1 MSNRDSQLADLKS
14 IEQSLLD
21 RKLLTSFSSDGNII
35 YLPSAEP
42 SIEQTYHWLSQ
53 LARQLKQD
61 NTTEFLIE
69 NIQASGLTSPQKWL
83 YQIAVGLIT
92 GLLIAMIYG
101 TTTGLIGASI
111 GGISYGIILG
121 FSPEVYPIYHLKLSW
136 KFAKT
141 QLLSS
146 ILEGLGWGIIY
157 GLIDALICGLI
168 WGSEG
173 IIEGMADS
181 LVWGLIEG
189 LIWGL
194 CISDLNYPTVSNQGI
209 KESGINAIIFTIIG
223 GIAWVILYIAVL
235 LLIGE
240 PLEPRD
246 LLLDGIGNGIF
257 FGIYVGGLACLQHF
271 ILRLI
276 FKYQGVMP
284 WNYAKFLNY
293 AVELGFL
300 ECEGGRYR
308 FINESVQAYFAQMTS
323 DQDKASQ

>member
-1 MSNRDSQLADLKS
+1 MSNRDSQLADIKS
-14 IEQSLLD
+14 IEQNLLD
-21 RKLLTSFSSDGNII
+21 RKLLT
-35 YLPSAEP
+35 PSIPEAKTTYPPEIEP
-42 SIEQTYHWLSQ
+42 SLEQTYYWLSQ
-53 LARQLKQD
+53 LARQLKQN

-69 NIQASGLTSPQKWL
+69 NIQASSLTSPQKWL

-92 GLLIAMIYG
+92 GLLIALIYG

-121 FSPEVYPIYHLKLSW
+121 LSPEVYPIYRLKVAW

-141 QLLSS
+141 QLFNS

-168 WGSEG
+168 WGNEG

-194 CISDLNYPTVSNQGI
+194 CISDLNHPTVSNQGI
-209 KESGINAIIFTIIG
+209 KESGINAGIFTIIG
-223 GIAWVILYIAVL
+223 GVAWVILYIAVL

-246 LLLDGIGNGIF
+246 LILDGIGNGIF

-271 ILRLI
+271 ILRVIL
-276 FKYQGVMP
+276 KHQGAMP

-300 ECEGGRYR
+300 EREGGRYR
-308 FINESVQAYFAQMTS
+308 FINDTVQAYFDQMS
-323 DQDKASQ
+323 PEQNKL

>member
-1 MSNRDSQLADLKS
+1 MSNRDSQLADIKI
-14 IEQSLLD
+14 IEQLRDRQLLNSTTAKVNTTD
-21 RKLLTSFSSDGNII
+21 Q
-35 YLPSAEP
+35 P
-42 SIEQTYHWLSQ
+42 SIEQTYHWLGH
-53 LARQLKQD
+53 LARQLQQN

-69 NIQASGLTSPQKWL
+69 NLQASNLTLPQKWL
-83 YQIAVGLIT
+83 YQIAVGAIT
-92 GLLIAMIYG
+92 GLLIALIYG

-121 FSPEVYPIYHLKLSW
+121 LSPEIYPIYRLNISW

-141 QLLSS
+141 QLFNS

-168 WGSEG
+168 WGREG

-194 CISDLNYPTVSNQGI
+194 CISDLNHPTVTNQGI
-209 KESGINAIIFTIIG
+209 KESAINAGIFTIIG
-223 GIAWVILYIAVL
+223 GIAWVILYIVVL
-235 LLIGE
+235 LLIKE

-276 FKYQGVMP
+276 LKQQGMMP

-300 ECEGGRYR
+300 EREGGRYR
-308 FINESVQAYFAQMTS
+308 FINDSVQAYFAQIS
-323 DQDKASQ
+323 

>member
-1 MSNRDSQLADLKS
+1 MSNRDSKLADIKT
-14 IEQSLLD
+14 IEQVLD
-21 RKLLTSFSSDGNII
+21 RQLPTSSSPEVNTTDQ
-35 YLPSAEP
+35 PSL
-42 SIEQTYHWLSQ
+42 EQTYHWLSQ
-53 LARQLKQD
+53 LARQLQQD

-69 NIQASGLTSPQKWL
+69 NLQASSLTSLQKCL

-92 GLLIAMIYG
+92 GLLIAAIYG

-121 FSPEVYPIYHLKLSW
+121 LSPEVYPIYRLKISW

-141 QLLSS
+141 QLLNS
-146 ILEGLGWGIIY
+146 IIEGLWWGIIY

-168 WGSEG
+168 WGVEG
-173 IIEGMADS
+173 GIEGMADS

-194 CISDLNYPTVSNQGI
+194 CISDLNSSTVSNQGI
-209 KESGINAIIFTIIG
+209 KESGINAVIFTIIG
-223 GIAWVILYIAVL
+223 GVAWVILYIAFL

-240 PLEPRD
+240 PLEFRD
-246 LLLDGIGNGIF
+246 LILDGIGNGIF
-257 FGIYVGGLACLQHF
+257 FGIYVGGLACLQHL

-276 FKYQGVMP
+276 LKHQGVMP

-300 ECEGGRYR
+300 EREGGRYR
-308 FINESVQAYFAQMTS
+308 FINESVQAYFAQMPP
-323 DQDKASQ
+323 DQNKL

>member
-1 MSNRDSQLADLKS
+1 MSNRDIQLADIKS
-14 IEQSLLD
+14 IEQLRD
-21 RKLLTSFSSDGNII
+21 RKLLTSNPNVNTNI
-35 YLPSAEP
+35 AAP
-42 SIEQTYHWLSQ
+42 SIEQTYYWLSQ
-53 LARQLKQD
+53 LARQLQQN
-61 NTTEFLIE
+61 NTTEFIIE
-69 NIQASGLTSPQKWL
+69 NIQASSLTLPQKRL
-83 YQIAVGLIT
+83 YQITLGLIN
-92 GLLIAMIYG
+92 GLIIALIYG

-121 FSPEVYPIYHLKLSW
+121 LSPEVYPIYRLKVSW
-136 KFAKT
+136 QFAKT
-141 QLLSS
+141 QLFSA

-157 GLIDALICGLI
+157 GFIDALICGLI
-168 WGSEG
+168 WGVEG

-194 CISDLNYPTVSNQGI
+194 CISDLNQPTVSNQGI

-223 GIAWVILYIAVL
+223 GISWVILYILVL

-257 FGIYVGGLACLQHF
+257 FGIYVGGLACIQHF

-276 FKYQGVMP
+276 LRHQGMMP

-293 AVELGFL
+293 VVELGFL
-300 ECEGGRYR
+300 EREGGRYR
-308 FINESVQAYFAQMTS
+308 FINDSVQMYFAQMS
-323 DQDKASQ
+323 PDENKL

>member
-1 MSNRDSQLADLKS
+1 MSNRDSQLADIKT
-14 IEQSLLD
+14 IEQLLE
-21 RKLLTSFSSDGNII
+21 RQLLTSSTPEVYTTDQ
-35 YLPSAEP
+35 PSL
-42 SIEQTYHWLSQ
+42 EQTYHWLSQ
-53 LARQLKQD
+53 LACQLQQN

-69 NIQASGLTSPQKWL
+69 NLQASSLSSPQKWL

-92 GLLIAMIYG
+92 GLLIAAIYG

-121 FSPEVYPIYHLKLSW
+121 LSPEIYPIYRLNLSW

-141 QLLSS
+141 QLFSS
-146 ILEGLGWGIIY
+146 ILEGLAWGIVY

-168 WGSEG
+168 WGMEG

-194 CISDLNYPTVSNQGI
+194 CISDLNNSTVSNQGI
-209 KESGINAIIFTIIG
+209 KESAINAGIFTIIG
-223 GIAWVILYIAVL
+223 GIAWIILYMAVL
-235 LLIGE
+235 LLIKE

-246 LLLDGIGNGIF
+246 LVLDGIGNGIF

-276 FKYQGVMP
+276 LKHQGVMP

-300 ECEGGRYR
+300 EREGGRYR
-308 FINESVQAYFAQMTS
+308 FINDSVQAYFAQMPPA
-323 DQDKASQ
+323 QNKL

>member
-1 MSNRDSQLADLKS
+1 MSNRDSQLTDIKS
-14 IEQSLLD
+14 IEQFLD
-21 RKLLTSFSSDGNII
+21 CKLLSSTSKDHII
-35 YLPSAEP
+35 VPEAEL
-42 SIEQTYHWLSQ
+42 SIEQTYYWLSQ
-53 LARQLKQD
+53 LARQLQQN
-61 NTTEFLIE
+61 NTTEFIIE
-69 NIQASGLTSPQKWL
+69 DIQASSLTLPQKRL
-83 YQIAVGLIT
+83 YQITLGIINGLI
-92 GLLIAMIYG
+92 IALIYG

-121 FSPEVYPIYHLKLSW
+121 LSPEVYPIYRLKVSW
-136 KFAKT
+136 EFAKT
-141 QLLSS
+141 QLFRA

-168 WGSEG
+168 WGIEG

-194 CISDLNYPTVSNQGI
+194 CISDLNQPTVSNQGI
-209 KESGINAIIFTIIG
+209 KESGINAVIFTFIG
-223 GIAWVILYIAVL
+223 GISWVILYVVVL
-235 LLIGE
+235 LIIGE

-276 FKYQGVMP
+276 LRHQGVMP

-300 ECEGGRYR
+300 EREGGRYR
-308 FINESVQAYFAQMTS
+308 FINDSVQTYFAQMS
-323 DQDKASQ
+323 LAQNKL

>member
-1 MSNRDSQLADLKS
+1 MSNRDSKLVDIKS
-14 IEQSLLD
+14 IEQLLD
-21 RKLLTSFSSDGNII
+21 RKLLTSTSKDNII
-35 YLPSAEP
+35 VPATEL
-42 SIEQTYHWLSQ
+42 SIEQIYHWLSQ
-53 LARQLKQD
+53 LARQLEQE
-61 NTTEFLIE
+61 NTTEFIIE
-69 NIQASGLTSPQKWL
+69 NIQASSLTLPQKRL
-83 YQIAVGLIT
+83 YQIALGLIN
-92 GLLIAMIYG
+92 GLIIALIYG

-121 FSPEVYPIYHLKLSW
+121 LSPEVYPIYRLKVSW

-141 QLLSS
+141 QLFSA

-157 GLIDALICGLI
+157 GFIDALICGLI
-168 WGSEG
+168 WGIEG

-194 CISDLNYPTVSNQGI
+194 CVSDLNRPTVTNQGI
-209 KESGINAIIFTIIG
+209 KESAVNAIIFTVIG
-223 GIAWVILYIAVL
+223 GISWTILYIFVL

-240 PLEPRD
+240 PLEPGD
-246 LLLDGIGNGIF
+246 LILDGIGNGIF
-257 FGIYVGGLACLQHF
+257 FGIYVGGLACIQHF

-276 FKYQGVMP
+276 LKYNKVIP

-300 ECEGGRYR
+300 EQEGGRYW
-308 FINESVQAYFAQMTS
+308 FINESVQTYFAQMLP
-323 DQDKASQ
+323 DQNKL